1 MRGMLTSYF
10 HSLRTRIDPYFF
22 SHKVMWYLP
31 AFFLSLSLFSL
42 SFILSPVRT
51 VSQITLKYPK
61 GMTFYQIARYFNLGV
76 FVAVLLSDIVVS
88 MVHTQDD
95 QFLALFY
102 SDYLAIVL
110 IAAYAV
116 SDLSEIAHIFLSL
129 YTFVASCWFI
139 LWAVRILYDVVV
151 HRATFSIVWEFS
163 SACVVIRTTQ
173 TKTVEIN
180 GEPSTLYYEG
190 LMDPF
195 FRSVLRRLNFGFGL
209 ALVVKAIMVL
219 AQRIET
225 SPQD

>member
-1 MRGMLTSYF
+1 M
-10 HSLRTRIDPYFF
+10 
-22 SHKVMWYLP
+22 
-31 AFFLSLSLFSL
+31 A
-42 SFILSPVRT
+42 
-51 VSQITLKYPK
+51 
-61 GMTFYQIARYFNLGV
+61 FYQIARYFNLGV

-129 YTFVASCWFI
+129 YTFVVSCWFI
-139 LWAVRILYDVVV
+139 LWAVQVLYDVVV
-151 HRATFSIVWEFS
+151 HRATFSIVWEFR
-163 SACVVIRTTQ
+163 SASVAIRTNQ
-173 TKTVEIN
+173 TRTMVID
-180 GEPSTLYYEG
+180 GEPATLYYEA
-190 LMDPF
+190 LMDHPF
-195 FRSVLRRLNFGFGL
+195 FRSVLQRLNFGFGL